1 MRCLLAALILA
12 AAPTAALAQFQTTV
26 DVQPPVAGLQ
36 ATHRIKVGI
45 TVKAQGS
52 LFNIVATAP
61 VPAEWPEQQV
71 KIVDE
76 DFVPS
81 YGKFDYRTVTSG
93 GAVKQIVMEIPRLA
107 AGQEARALATFEV
120 TRLPMPGPADPS
132 IYTVPKRLD
141 RELNVS
147 IGSSPFIESR
157 HPKIVSAAKEAV
169 ADKELAWDK
178 VEAIYDWVR
187 EHVAHR
193 GEEINGAARALFQQ
207 EASTDDL
214 TSLFVA
220 MCRSQKIPA
229 RTVFVSGHCY
239 PEFYL
244 EDPQGEGRWFPCQI
258 AGPRSFGTID
268 DDKPILQKGDNFKNP
283 EDRKE
288 RLRYLTEY
296 FNAAGRGKAPQVT
309 FVSELLDP

>member
-1 MRCLLAALILA
+1 MRSLLAALILS
-12 AAPTAALAQFQTTV
+12 AAPTVALAQFQTTV

-36 ATHRIKVGI
+36 ATHRIKAGI
-45 TVKAQGS
+45 IVKAQGS
-52 LFNIVATAP
+52 LFNVVATAP

-71 KIVDE
+71 KIIDE
-76 DFVPS
+76 EFAPS
-81 YGKFDYRTVTSG
+81 YAKIDYRTVTSG

-107 AGQEARALATFEV
+107 GGQEARALVTFEV
-120 TRLPMPGPADPS
+120 TRLPIPAPADTS
-132 IYTVPKRLD
+132 IYSIPKRLD
-141 RELNVS
+141 RELSVS
-147 IGSSPFIESR
+147 VGSSPFIESR
-157 HPKIVSAAKEAV
+157 HPKIVSVAKEAI

-193 GEEINGAARALFQQ
+193 GEDLNGAARALYQQ
-207 EASTDDL
+207 EGSVDDL

-229 RTVFVSGHCY
+229 RTVFVSGGCY

-244 EDPQGEGRWFPCQI
+244 EDAQGEGRWFPCRI
-258 AGPRSFGTID
+258 AGARSFGTID

-288 RLRYLTEY
+288 RLRFVTEF
-296 FNAAGRGKAPQVT
+296 FNAAGRGKAPKVT
-309 FVSELLDP
+309 FVSELLNE